1 MKLIKLNRVR
11 LLLLGA
17 AFLLVAPAGALATK
31 DGLTKLRS
39 KAANL
44 LKARAAVIEQ
54 PAPVNDIFTVRSY
67 GGKCMEYGR
76 GLPPDDTPLKG
87 YPVFI
92 NQCNGTVAQ
101 QIRVEELTG
110 RPGHLVI
117 LRAGDK
123 VIGAKTE
130 PVNTPAGSPATQ
142 SDINIADQTPLETQ
156 VFTNSPGQI
165 FALDGDSIIL
175 AADRNLVVEVENNR
189 GRNLTPLVLG
199 RRDLADSEFWD
210 FIAQGSSPRPT
221 SGFRSVSTAEGL
233 KDLLPEDLPKLC
245 TPEYE
250 PRAKPG
256 TVIEVD
262 PFATIALTGSAL
274 RIPPGVTLR
283 GGRRGLWHG
292 AELWTDQPAEWTLL
306 QVEGDD
312 VRITGLLLTGTS
324 GSSEGDAPASTGIIV
339 QPDFCTGAL
348 HQRVIIDH
356 NEMWKWTDVAVNVKG
371 DLVELPPDCSDTGKP
386 KDSGL
391 SPNVRVARNYIH
403 HNRKYEAGYGVA
415 SHVGGFPL
423 IEGNTFNENRHAIMA
438 DGKGCTKYYAWYNLV
453 LEDAPCQHWVLTCVH
468 HTHDFDVHGT
478 GDNGF
483 GGRAGHYFD
492 IGWNTFLGTNRENF
506 DLRGEPSAMVEYHHN
521 ISLKSLGNAI
531 ACHSCG
537 GWINKLL
544 VDDTNRFNAPNPTNL
559 LEVGDFDGDGLDDRF
574 MATGAAWYYAP
585 GGQTEWRFI
594 NAQPEKISYMLFGDF
609 DADGRTDA
617 STLRESAWFVSW
629 GAASKWEKILEAT
642 EPISSRRF
650 LDTSYNGVN
659 GESNGTFRTPYTS
672 FAEAVRETPA
682 GGTLWLLRTQTIPAV
697 GTYGKRITI
706 KAAPGVKAILGG

>member
-1 MKLIKLNRVR
+1 M
-11 LLLLGA
+11 LLLGA

-44 LKARAAVIEQ
+44 LKARAAGMAQ

-76 GLPPDDTPLKG
+76 GLTPDDTPLRG

-101 QIRVEELTG
+101 QIRVEELTD
-110 RPGHLVI
+110 RAGHLVV
-117 LRAGDK
+117 LRAGDR

-130 PVNTPAGSPATQ
+130 PVNTPAGSPAAQ
-142 SDINIADQTPLETQ
+142 SAISIADQTPLETQ

-210 FIAQGSSPRPT
+210 FFALGSSPRPT
-221 SGFRSVSTAEGL
+221 SGFRSVATAEEL
-233 KDLLPEDLPKLC
+233 KDLLPEVLPELC
-245 TPEYE
+245 RPEAE
-250 PRAKPG
+250 VRAKLG

-262 PFATIALTGSAL
+262 PFATIELTGSVL
-274 RIPPGVTLR
+274 RIPAGVTLR

-292 AELWTDQPAEWTLL
+292 AELWTDQPAKWTLL

-324 GSSEGDAPASTGIIV
+324 GSSEGDAPNSTGIIV
-339 QPDFCTGAL
+339 QPDFCTHAL

-356 NEMWKWTDVAVNVKG
+356 NEMWKWTDVAVDVRG
-371 DLVELPPDCSDTGKP
+371 DKDLPEVCTDTGKP

-391 SPNVRVARNYIH
+391 FPNVRVARNYIH
-403 HNRKYEAGYGVA
+403 HNRKYEAGYGVG
-415 SHVGGFPL
+415 SHFGAFPL
-423 IEGNTFNENRHAIMA
+423 IEGNTFNENRHAIAA

-453 LEDAPCQHWVLTCVH
+453 LSEAPCQEWRIGICLW

-483 GGRAGHYFD
+483 GGQSGHYFD
-492 IGWNTFLGTNRENF
+492 IGWNTFLGWNRQNF

-521 ISLKSLGNAI
+521 ISRRSPGSAI
-531 ACHSCG
+531 GCTDCG
-537 GWINKLL
+537 GGIDKLL
-544 VDDTNRFNAPNPTNL
+544 VYDNNQFNAPPTYRFD
-559 LEVGDFDGDGLDDRF
+559 VGDFDGDGLYDNF
-574 MATGAAWYYAP
+574 MTTGAAWYYSPA
-585 GGQTEWRFI
+585 GQTEWRFI
-594 NAQPEKISYMLFGDF
+594 NGQPEKFGDLLFGDF
-609 DADGRTDA
+609 DTDGRTDVF
-617 STLRESAWFVSW
+617 TLRESAWFVSW
-629 GAASKWEKILEAT
+629 GAASKWEKIIEAT

-650 LDTSYNGVN
+650 LDTSYNGW
-659 GESNGTFRTPYTS
+659 NGTSDGSFSRPYTN
-672 FAEAVRETPA
+672 FAEAVSKTPV

-697 GTYGKRITI
+697 GTYNKLITI
-706 KAAPGVKAILGG
+706 KSAPGVKAILGD